1 MSSTHTAQHYISRL
15 QQVALVKNLLDFLV
29 SSAADR
35 GFFLGGFWIDITLAL
50 TDLEMG
56 IVVLDLYKLLLLLQ
70 ESKY

>member
-1 MSSTHTAQHYISRL
+1 L

-56 IVVLDLYKLLLLLQ
+56 IVVLDL
-70 ESKY
+70 